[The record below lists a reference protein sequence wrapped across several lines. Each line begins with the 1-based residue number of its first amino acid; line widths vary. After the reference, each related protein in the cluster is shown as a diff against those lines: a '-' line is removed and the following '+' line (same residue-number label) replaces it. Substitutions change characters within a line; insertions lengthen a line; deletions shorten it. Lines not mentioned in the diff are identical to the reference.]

1 MTHRLLASLLA
12 WAALASCAQ
21 PTPSVPAP
29 STSPGEAAR
38 LEHELRT
45 LIGPAAC
52 NSNAQC
58 RTVAVG
64 AKACGGPSGFLAWST
79 EGTDAARVTDL
90 AARQAAAQ
98 RRENEA
104 GRLVSNCAMVTDPG
118 AACVAGRCRLGSSN
132 PALQSR

>member
-1 MTHRLLASLLA
+1 MTPLLRLLAAFCA

-21 PTPSVPAP
+21 PTPPTVPAP
-29 STSPGEAAR
+29 AGEAAR
-38 LEHELRT
+38 LERELRT
-45 LIGPAAC
+45 LIGPAARH
-52 NSNAQC
+52 SNAQC

-64 AKACGGPSGFLAWST
+64 AKACGGPSAYLAWST
-79 EGTDAARVTDL
+79 EGTDAARLTDL

-104 GRLVSNCAMVTDPG
+104 GRLVSNCALVADPG
-118 AACVAGRCRLGSSN
+118 AACVARRCQLGSSN